1 MLRQSIPK
9 SALRGR
15 EPYIIPRSLPTPRT
29 LLRLGKGSGRS
40 FIPLKDLKKDSS
52 SSLPQRSRKIP
63 LPFSKPQGR
72 KFFLVANSAPSDCT
86 ELILPV
92 LFFGGTA
99 LLRGQGEMIAKV
111 SLG

>member
-1 MLRQSIPK
+1 MLRWHTATSHPQGFSLYGFYATTAEL
-9 SALRGR
+9 SSCDGARVAQ
-15 EPYIIPRSLPTPRT
+15 EPEILTPGHFTRHVCQP
-29 LLRLGKGSGRS
+29 LLL
-40 FIPLKDLKKDSS
+40 
-52 SSLPQRSRKIP
+52 
-63 LPFSKPQGR
+63 SKPQGR

-99 LLRGQGEMIAKV
+99 LLRGQGETIAKA